1 MTDIQNAMFKELGE
15 IKSSAAQEA
24 ETAERLKKLL
34 DGHSELLKTDKQFA
48 EHFFSAAIFDFSDL
62 LIPYLADYA
71 MGPEFYGLAAQES
84 QDTWQKVPAHLR
96 ASKEFVRGAIKGGY
110 WIYFRLTDQ
119 ERENEDYA
127 RAFIEQ
133 CAENCYEIEN
143 LSDGEE
149 IPLKVW
155 ESNDFV
161 EWAFNHF
168 EETSFFVPEPLRSNA
183 SFIKKVMSFTDN
195 PQYGFAFR
203 ASEVDEMTGPDIDKY
218 RDFIEAINER
228 ARLNTIVQE
237 AAPGRV
243 KGKFKL

>member
-1 MTDIQNAMFKELGE
+1 MPDIQTTMFQELGK
-15 IKSSAAQEA
+15 IQSYAAQES
-24 ETAERLKKLL
+24 ETAERLKILI
-34 DGHSELLKTDKQFA
+34 DGHSELLKSDKQLA
-48 EHFFSAAIFDFSDL
+48 EHFFRAAIFDFKDL
-62 LIPYLADYA
+62 LIAHLADYA

-84 QDTWQKVPAHLR
+84 QDTWLKVPAHLR

-133 CAENCYEIEN
+133 CAENGYEIDN

-161 EWAFNHF
+161 KWAFNHF

-183 SFIKKVMSFTDN
+183 AFIKKVISLTDN
-195 PQYGFAFR
+195 PQYGFAFK
-203 ASEVDEMTGPDIDKY
+203 ASEVDEMNGPDIDKY
-218 RDFIEAINER
+218 RDFVEAINEK
-228 ARLNTIVQE
+228 ARLNTLVQE
-237 AAPGRV
+237 VASGRV